1 MSKLKININYENFY
15 KMILYAR
22 KAYELFKTEVSGM
35 VPVFINPEQDAK
47 GELRKELQNYY
58 PQISI
63 PKVVEQT
70 CSSATTTMT
79 KRGIADY
86 MKDFASSVNNRDE
99 IKAGNVIHCWWH
111 SHHEMDAFWSATDKA
126 TIKEF
131 AEKGPVFAL
140 VVNNRCDY
148 KLLYAEPVTNALGI
162 TTIQETECELEF
174 YHFKDFETED
184 IEKELKEVV
193 SKETVSTKS
202 SLNWF
207 DRNKNN
213 IPTIEDWSDD
223 TLNLFDSNVKD
234 LAVTDEVLMMEEESA
249 HMQLLI
255 DEEANKEAAILDAPA
270 KPIKTIAKSKDNLL
284 QGRFKSNE
292 EYLSSLEDVIESQ
305 ISNFHHNKINEHD
318 AINEINKAVNEYNA
332 HSDDVKLH
340 NPPTVIDLYAIDD
353 LLINKEGELNEP
365 DYSKV
370 SEHISSTGPL
380 L

>member
-1 MSKLKININYENFY
+1 
-15 KMILYAR
+15 
-22 KAYELFKTEVSGM
+22 M

>member
-1 MSKLKININYENFY
+1 MSKLKIHINYEDFY
-15 KMILYAR
+15 QIILYAR

-35 VPVFINPEQDAK
+35 VPVFINPEQDVE
-47 GELRKELQNYY
+47 GELREELQKYY
-58 PQISI
+58 PQLGM

-79 KRGIADY
+79 KKGIANY
-86 MKDFASSVNNRDE
+86 MKDFARSIGNMDE

-148 KLLYAEPVTNALGI
+148 KLLYAEPITNALGV

-174 YHFKDFETED
+174 YHHKDFETED

-193 SKETVSTKS
+193 SKETLTTKTT
-202 SLNWF
+202 NWF
-207 DRNKNN
+207 DKNN
-213 IPTIEDWSDD
+213 NVPTLESWSDD
-223 TLNLFDSNVKD
+223 TLNLFGEEATDLGVKD
-234 LAVTDEVLMMEEESA
+234 ELLMMEEESA
-249 HMQLLI
+249 HMQLLV
-255 DEEANKEAAILDAPA
+255 DEEANKEAAILDTPA

-284 QGRFKSNE
+284 QGMFKSNE